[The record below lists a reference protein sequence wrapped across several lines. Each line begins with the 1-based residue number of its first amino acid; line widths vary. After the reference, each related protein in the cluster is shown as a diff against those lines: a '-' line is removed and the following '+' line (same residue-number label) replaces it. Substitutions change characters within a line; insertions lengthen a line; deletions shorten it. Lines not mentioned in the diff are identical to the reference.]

1 MSEEEII
8 KTVDNFLDGYRQ
20 YNVKTGETYIPYK
33 YGEGQK
39 FCYVEDFE
47 AIQGL
52 LDLYNKEK
60 EKREMEEENH
70 KVLCLDLGQAL
81 KDLGLPEDTI
91 ISDELVLEINKKYIS
106 KDKFKEKIDFLKE
119 VLAFAETGRDE
130 KATIQANL
138 LKNIIIEMEK
148 LLED

>member
-1 MSEEEII
+1 MSEEEIKDTLI
-8 KTVDNFLDGYRQ
+8 ILEDTDISTIDNAENVDLR
-20 YNVKTGETYIPYK
+20 TY
-33 YGEGQK
+33 QLA
-39 FCYVEDFE
+39 VNN
-47 AIQGL
+47 L

-60 EKREMEEENH
+60 EKRKIAEENH

-91 ISDELVLEINKKYIS
+91 IVDELVLEINKKYIN

-148 LLED
+148 LLEE

>member
-20 YNVKTGETYIPYK
+20 YNVETGETYIPYK

-52 LDLYNKEK
+52 LDLYNIEK
-60 EKREMEEENH
+60 EKNKELEN
-70 KVLCLDLGQAL
+70 LIQEN
-81 KDLGLPEDTI
+81 KDLKEITDYQI
-91 ISDELVLEINKKYIS
+91 EVLE
-106 KDKFKEKIDFLKE
+106 E
-119 VLAFAETGRDE
+119 
-130 KATIQANL
+130 
-138 LKNIIIEMEK
+138 
-148 LLED
+148 